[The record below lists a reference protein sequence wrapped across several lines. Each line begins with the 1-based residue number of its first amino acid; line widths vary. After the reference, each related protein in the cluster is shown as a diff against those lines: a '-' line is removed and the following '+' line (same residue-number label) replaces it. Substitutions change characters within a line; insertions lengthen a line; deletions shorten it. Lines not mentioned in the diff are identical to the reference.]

1 MHQLTTLTTLAGA
14 ILDPMLRAD
23 PVGP

>member
-1 MHQLTTLTTLAGA
+1 MVTLSAA

-23 PVGP
+23 PVGPRITYY